1 MPGRTLKENRFPL
14 ARLCRSDRSHPGPR
28 LLVTLLALASGL
40 GTIQKRAVSIGGN
53 MMPGEFDYHV
63 GKRWLPMTK
72 TRWTNRNDRRSLLLY
87 LDPVDKRMKLPSIPD
102 RVTPPC
108 RGTSLAGPNLPGSTI
123 QGSSCFCRS
132 LVLPCSGGVS
142 NHN

>member
-14 ARLCRSDRSHPGPR
+14 ARLC
-28 LLVTLLALASGL
+28 
-40 GTIQKRAVSIGGN
+40 
-53 MMPGEFDYHV
+53 
-63 GKRWLPMTK
+63 
-72 TRWTNRNDRRSLLLY
+72 RSLLLY

-108 RGTSLAGPNLPGSTI
+108 RGISLAGPNLPGSTI